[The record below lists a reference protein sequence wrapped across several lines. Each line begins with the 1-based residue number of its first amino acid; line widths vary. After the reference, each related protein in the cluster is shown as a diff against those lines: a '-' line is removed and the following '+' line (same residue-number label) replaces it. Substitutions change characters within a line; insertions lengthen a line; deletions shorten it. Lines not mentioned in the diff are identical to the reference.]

1 MKDVCA
7 LTSLDKERQCL
18 PLKKMRVCLH
28 SCETEI
34 LSICEAEGVTGLL
47 LCIKD
52 SDSLNSGFST
62 ILEARVSQPDSLL
75 PLHFLSPATLG
86 CNHQLQH
93 VFQSGRRE
101 RKGSTTLCCG
111 ESRKPTCCVLFVMR
125 ILFVAKIPTSIGSFL
140 TSLEQFL
147 RAI

>member
-62 ILEARVSQPDSLL
+62 FWRPESHSQIPYSLFISYHLPPWGVTISCNMSSNQEEGRGRDQPPSAVEKAGSQPWWMWL
-75 PLHFLSPATLG
+75 
-86 CNHQLQH
+86 
-93 VFQSGRRE
+93 RRE
-101 RKGSTTLCCG
+101 AFRRLRKVDGHSG
-111 ESRKPTCCVLFVMR
+111 ESWGLDSWV
-125 ILFVAKIPTSIGSFL
+125 
-140 TSLEQFL
+140 
-147 RAI
+147 